1 MSKLIGSPPGYVG
14 YDEGGQLSEKVR
26 QNPYSVILF
35 DEIEKAH
42 PDVFN
47 ILLQVL
53 DDGHITDSQG
63 RKVSFKD
70 NIIIMTS
77 NTGAQ
82 KIVAP
87 KLLGFTAVESEEET
101 YKNMKG
107 NVMEDVK
114 EMFRPEFLNRID
126 EIIVFH
132 SLSKENVREI
142 VEIMINNI
150 SKRTTESMNLSIS
163 ADTEALDY
171 LLDKGYDKVYGAR
184 PLRRT
189 IQNEVEDLIADEYL
203 SGKIKYGDSIE
214 LLMDDGK
221 LIFKK
226 LRKNSKLVKK

>member
-1 MSKLIGSPPGYVG
+1 
-14 YDEGGQLSEKVR
+14 
-26 QNPYSVILF
+26 
-35 DEIEKAH
+35 
-42 PDVFN
+42 
-47 ILLQVL
+47 
-53 DDGHITDSQG
+53 
-63 RKVSFKD
+63 
-70 NIIIMTS
+70 MTS

-87 KLLGFTAVESEEET
+87 KLLGFTAVESEEEN

>member
-1 MSKLIGSPPGYVG
+1 
-14 YDEGGQLSEKVR
+14 
-26 QNPYSVILF
+26 
-35 DEIEKAH
+35 
-42 PDVFN
+42 
-47 ILLQVL
+47 
-53 DDGHITDSQG
+53 
-63 RKVSFKD
+63 
-70 NIIIMTS
+70 
-77 NTGAQ
+77 
-82 KIVAP
+82 
-87 KLLGFTAVESEEET
+87 
-101 YKNMKG
+101 MKG

-114 EMFRPEFLNRID
+114 DMFRPEFLNRID

>member
-1 MSKLIGSPPGYVG
+1 
-14 YDEGGQLSEKVR
+14 
-26 QNPYSVILF
+26 
-35 DEIEKAH
+35 
-42 PDVFN
+42 
-47 ILLQVL
+47 
-53 DDGHITDSQG
+53 
-63 RKVSFKD
+63 
-70 NIIIMTS
+70 
-77 NTGAQ
+77 
-82 KIVAP
+82 
-87 KLLGFTAVESEEET
+87 
-101 YKNMKG
+101 
-107 NVMEDVK
+107 MEDVK

-142 VEIMINNI
+142 VEIMIDKI
-150 SKRTTESMNLSIS
+150 SKRTSESMNLSIT

>member
-1 MSKLIGSPPGYVG
+1 M
-14 YDEGGQLSEKVR
+14 
-26 QNPYSVILF
+26 
-35 DEIEKAH
+35 
-42 PDVFN
+42 
-47 ILLQVL
+47 L

-87 KLLGFTAVESEEET
+87 KLLGFAAKESEEEN

-114 EMFRPEFLNRID
+114 DMFRPEFLNRID

-132 SLSKENVREI
+132 SLSKEHVREI

-150 SKRTTESMNLSIS
+150 SKRTTESMNLQITAS
-163 ADTEALDY
+163 DEVLDY
-171 LLDKGYDKVYGAR
+171 LLEKGYDKVYGAR

-189 IQNEVEDLIADEYL
+189 IQNEIEDLIADEFL
-203 SGKIKYGDSIE
+203 SGKIKRGDKVE
-214 LLMDDGK
+214 LLMSEEK
-221 LIFKK
+221 TLTFK
-226 LRKNSKLVKK
+226 RSRSRKLVKK